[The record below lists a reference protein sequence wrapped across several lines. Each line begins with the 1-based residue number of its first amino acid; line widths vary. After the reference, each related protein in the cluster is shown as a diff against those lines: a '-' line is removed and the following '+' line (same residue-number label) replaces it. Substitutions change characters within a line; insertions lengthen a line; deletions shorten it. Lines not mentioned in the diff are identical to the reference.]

1 MALTQVYTSGCILP
15 LTKEEVLMN
24 VVERPET
31 RSNIFIERGKISVF
45 ENTQR
50 LGQVTNLG
58 ELTLHG
64 YSFYKIDKQI

>member
-1 MALTQVYTSGCILP
+1 MSLTKVFTSGCIPP

-24 VVERPET
+24 VVQRPET

-50 LGQVTNLG
+50 LGQVNNLG
-58 ELTLHG
+58 ELEIHG
-64 YSFYKIDKQI
+64 YNFYKIDKQI